1 MFRSLSVVAL
11 SWCAVALLS
20 GCSGD
25 AEPAAAPSVASSAV
39 VPDDPAA
46 TEDVPGALACRTLI
60 VAVRDG
66 TLMTPGVVDGIVQA
80 STAAD
85 APIAE
90 AAQRLAAAY
99 AGAVSAAG
107 TESEPD
113 AVAAVSAAGVEM
125 STVCDESGLE
135 TVG

>member
-1 MFRSLSVVAL
+1 M
-11 SWCAVALLS
+11 LS

-25 AEPAAAPSVASSAV
+25 AEPGTAPASTLSAP
-39 VPDDPAA
+39 VPADPSA

-60 VAVRDG
+60 DAVREG
-66 TLMTPGVVDGIVQA
+66 TLMAPGVVDAVARTG
-80 STAAD
+80 STAD

-99 AGAVSAAG
+99 AGAVAAQG
-107 TESEPD
+107 SEGEPD
-113 AVAAVSAAGVEM
+113 AVAAVSAAGADM
-125 STVCDESGLE
+125 TTVCDDSGLE